1 MSSWLTSQGQ
11 TDASKY
17 PNIQISNIQIK
28 YANQIYNQISNQ
40 ISKSNIQ
47 IKYPNQIYN
56 QKWNLKATDQP
67 TNRQSI
73 EKMRRWWSWN
83 EDGMKWNEVEVEMK
97 WVKCQISKSN
107 IKYQI
112 SKSNIQL
119 NMKSKSDRPTDRQSK
134 IEMKLEL
141 MMWVEWRWDDVK
153 LKMKKEWVKYQIKYI
168 IVIILSSNFEALG
181 SCVWLT
187 WLIKY

>member
-1 MSSWLTSQGQ
+1 MSSWLSSQGQ

-73 EKMRRWWSWN
+73 KMMRRWWSWN
-83 EDGMKWNEVEVEMK
+83 EDEMKLKLKWNE
-97 WVKCQISKSN
+97 WNVKYPNQISN
-107 IKYQI
+107 IKYPNQI
-112 SKSNIQL
+112 YN
-119 NMKSKSDRPTDRQSK
+119 
-134 IEMKLEL
+134 
-141 MMWVEWRWDDVK
+141 
-153 LKMKKEWVKYQIKYI
+153 
-168 IVIILSSNFEALG
+168 
-181 SCVWLT
+181 
-187 WLIKY
+187 